1 MDLNAPIGH
10 QIHAVK
16 VKDQDLGNNGKLK
29 FYLEENSNSRSN
41 NQFDIG
47 EETGIIELKSKLS
60 EYGTSFDITV
70 KVKDSGDESLTN
82 FKTYTIKVLSEF
94 NDETPI
100 FDSDLY
106 EVSLSEATPL
116 NTEIV
121 SMIAID
127 DDIVTYNLIDQ
138 DEKFDIFP
146 DGQVYLKDK
155 LDRESQAYHSVIVI
169 ASDQAHHSN
178 IVRSSTATLVV
189 YVTGTYQLQNN
200 FFFFAKNP

>member
-16 VKDQDLGNNGKLK
+16 VKDQDLENNGKLK
-29 FYLEENSNSRSN
+29 FYLEESSNSRTN
-41 NQFDIG
+41 NQFVIG
-47 EETGIIELKSKLS
+47 EDTGIIELKSKLS

-94 NDETPI
+94 NDETPV

-121 SMIAID
+121 SMIAIGKQ
-127 DDIVTYNLIDQ
+127 YA
-138 DEKFDIFP
+138 
-146 DGQVYLKDK
+146 LKNMTS
-155 LDRESQAYHSVIVI
+155 L
-169 ASDQAHHSN
+169 
-178 IVRSSTATLVV
+178 L
-189 YVTGTYQLQNN
+189 
-200 FFFFAKNP
+200 